1 MDTGTE
7 ITKTIPM
14 QDILSITLMVDGQGN
29 NDITGSWLGTSTWKY
44 PVGFILIQ
52 KFEKINA

>member
-14 QDILSITLMVDGQGN
+14 QNILSNTLMVDGQGN

-44 PVGFILIQ
+44 GRVYPDSKV
-52 KFEKINA
+52 

>member
-29 NDITGSWLGTSTWKY
+29 NDITGS
-44 PVGFILIQ
+44 
-52 KFEKINA
+52 